1 MKMLMMVYSGPN
13 PQRVSSLLDRHHAA
27 GYTEFHNVHGAGA
40 TGRREGTR
48 AWPGESSL
56 FVSVVP
62 AAQADALVASFG
74 DEVRQLP
81 AGERLHVAVLPLE
94 TFI

>member
-1 MKMLMMVYSGPN
+1 MKMLMLVYSGPN
-13 PQRVSSLLDRHHAA
+13 PQRVSSLLEQHAA
-27 GYTEFHNVHGAGA
+27 GYTEFRNVHGAGT

-62 AAQADALVASFG
+62 PAQTDALVASLG

-81 AGERLHVAVLPLE
+81 AGKRLHVAVLPLE
-94 TFI
+94 TFF

>member
-1 MKMLMMVYSGPN
+1 MKMLMLVYSGPN
-13 PQRVSSLLDRHHAA
+13 PSRVSSLLDRHQAA
-27 GYTEFHNVHGAGA
+27 GYTEFRNVHGSGA

-56 FVSVVP
+56 FVSVV
-62 AAQADALVASFG
+62 AAHQADALVATLG
-74 DEVRQLP
+74 DEVRQLSS
-81 AGERLHVAVLPLE
+81 GERLHVAVLPLE